1 MLDYLSMC
9 DVYTYITI
17 CRYVKHLGERE
28 REREKEKKKKKKK
41 KKKKEREREKIEL
54 LKYGSC
60 RFPYMSS
67 LFKLSIQG
75 VRSFDS
81 ERQEAIQF
89 GFPLTLICGQNGCGK
104 TTIIECL
111 KYATTGDLPPNSKGG
126 AFVNDPSIATRNSVT
141 AQVKLAFV
149 NANGKSMITT
159 RTMQLTR
166 RKNRTGLST
175 STFKTLD
182 GQLAVIDRGEKI
194 TKSSKNSEL
203 DSSIPL
209 YLGASRAILD
219 NVIFCHQ
226 DDSLWPL
233 SEASVLKKRFDD
245 IFEALKF
252 AKVLDN
258 LKTIHRDM
266 NTDIK
271 LIEQSVNHLKIDRE
285 RAKKIN
291 ERKDRLEEN
300 IQNFSY
306 VITTLTAAI
315 EEKER
320 EAEVLFHSHQ
330 MFQETLSKYE
340 QLQFTESSVGEQV
353 NRLEK
358 TIDKL
363 TESDQLLLQ
372 HLNNYDSFSTEYEKE
387 ILALDEAKERA
398 CDDLKA
404 KRDQLNNKLR
414 EEGSIKAKEERF
426 NENRFKMITVFQNIK
441 HLFVLNDFE
450 TDVITNLDTCKNL
463 VDVHYDKLLSSF
475 EEGTKRIRESESALD
490 GDIRLLE
497 NHLQREN
504 SIIQQNKEDIG
515 KEIKKMD
522 SIKAE
527 KESIEFNEDI
537 LSNHRAELENMIQ
550 KYNVLKD
557 TSKLNEKDEEIK
569 YCKDRLSILEDESE
583 ELDKKFSETHEQ
595 TNLFARRDVIKETR
609 KENKENIS
617 ALVATYADKFKSD
630 VGIEMNIESFEEQ
643 LHLRT
648 KSLNETLKNEEKTMN
663 KMKMEKDSLEIEKK
677 NLISSTKEFEK
688 KLEELQFIITQKID
702 EKEICEYEKIVE
714 ELEEDY
720 QNTLEALNT
729 FEVTRQFKIK
739 SIEIAERR
747 GHCTLCLRTFESDGL
762 KAFLTMLRD
771 DVQNMNISQLK
782 ENTDVSKNDLEA
794 MKDINK
800 EILTYR
806 DVLQNFRSSK
816 NQISQLDSEILNKE
830 KGLKT
835 FEEHV
840 SNARHQMEFHKNLC
854 LDMADITRLKINIAT
869 ADKQMEVIEEQLQNI
884 GLPSLSSKEVKDNY
898 GKLKK
903 EIKDLRMS
911 LQDKIEIKFS
921 TQQNIAASESNIKQK
936 KLAIGELE
944 LISQRQRSLDDT
956 MSATAALIKDRE
968 DRVSRLKERA
978 EDLDKKRK
986 GLETDLK
993 NLRVENA
1000 RSFRKENENLDVA
1013 KKKVEIF
1020 RECVDIHHKLLED
1033 KTPSLELLIAS
1044 LHHLE
1049 GEIETLENEIKRSEL
1064 RIKKC
1069 EKHMSESVNRK
1080 SNIRDNIEYRALQ
1093 KEREELNAQMN
1104 TLDVKEAQAKKN
1116 DYQKESS
1123 ILRKELTNLNSEH
1136 AGKIGEIRQ
1145 MRDQIGSLK
1154 EELSNEYQG
1163 TNEDYHKEWI
1173 KLQTNLL
1180 MSSDIQNY
1188 SKALDS
1194 AIMKYHSMKMDD
1206 INRILE
1212 ELWRLTYKGTDIDT
1226 ISIKSDENLQAK
1238 GNRMYNY
1245 RVVMYKQD
1253 SELDMRGRCSA
1264 GQKVL
1269 ASILIRLALA
1279 ECFGSNCGMI
1289 ALDEP
1294 TTNLDLDNSESLA
1307 HALNRVIDFRRSQ
1320 KNFQLI
1326 VITHDEKFLSHI
1338 NGDSFTDHFYRVQ
1351 RDECQKSIIRRLP
1364 INVIHGE

>member
-1 MLDYLSMC
+1 
-9 DVYTYITI
+9 
-17 CRYVKHLGERE
+17 
-28 REREKEKKKKKKK
+28 
-41 KKKKEREREKIEL
+41 
-54 LKYGSC
+54 
-60 RFPYMSS
+60 MSS

-166 RKNRTGLST
+166 RKNRTGAST

-182 GQLAVIDRGEKI
+182 GQLAVIDGGEKV

-271 LIEQSVNHLKIDRE
+271 LIEQSVSHLKIDRE

-291 ERKDRLEEN
+291 ERKDKLEGNIKDFSEN
-300 IQNFSY
+300 I
-306 VITTLTAAI
+306 TKLTSAI

-320 EAEVLFHSHQ
+320 EAEGLFRSHQ

-340 QLQFTESSVGEQV
+340 QLQFTESSIDEQIR
-353 NRLEK
+353 RLEK

-363 TESDQLLLQ
+363 NEGDQLLLEQ
-372 HLNNYDSFSTEYEKE
+372 LNNYDSFSIVLEKE
-387 ILALDEAKERA
+387 IRALGEAKEMKYN
-398 CDDLKA
+398 DLKM

-426 NENRFKMITVFQNIK
+426 IDNRSKMITVFENIK
-441 HLFVLNDFE
+441 HLFALDDFE
-450 TDVITNLDTCKNL
+450 AEVADNLDMCKDL
-463 VDVHYDKLLSSF
+463 VEEHYKKLLAAF
-475 EEGTKRIRESESALD
+475 AEDEKRIRESESALD
-490 GDIRLLE
+490 GNIRLLE
-497 NHLQREN
+497 NHFHKEN
-504 SIIQQNKEDIG
+504 SIMQQNKEESE
-515 KEIKKMD
+515 KEMRKMD
-522 SIKAE
+522 AIKAN
-527 KESIEFNEDI
+527 KESIAFSETI
-537 LSNHRAELENMIQ
+537 LSNHKADLENMIQ
-550 KYNVLKD
+550 KYNVLKE
-557 TSKLNEKDEEIK
+557 TSNLAGNEEEIE
-569 YCKDRLSILEDESE
+569 YCKNRLGVLEEKSE
-583 ELDKKFSETHEQ
+583 ELDKKSSESHEQ
-595 TNLFARRDVIKETR
+595 TNLFARKYVIEETR
-609 KENKENIS
+609 KENEEKINGLI
-617 ALVATYADKFKSD
+617 ATYADKFKND
-630 VGIEMNIESFEEQ
+630 IGIEMNLETFEEP
-643 LHLRT
+643 LHLKT
-648 KSLNETLKNEEKTMN
+648 KSLNESLKNEETNMN
-663 KMKMEKDSLEIEKK
+663 KMKIERDALEIEKK
-677 NLISSTKEFEK
+677 KLVALTEEFEN
-688 KLEELQFIITQKID
+688 KLEEVQSVITQKIE
-702 EKEICEYEKIVE
+702 EKEIGEYEKIVE

-729 FEVTRQFKIK
+729 FEITRQFKIK

-747 GHCTLCLRTFESDGL
+747 GHCTLCLRTFESNGL
-762 KAFLTMLRD
+762 KAFLSMLKD

-782 ENTDVSKNDLEA
+782 ENADISKNDLDR

-800 EILTYR
+800 EILGYR
-806 DVLQNFRSSK
+806 DVIQKMRSSK
-816 NQISQLDSEILNKE
+816 DQTGQLDSEILNKE
-830 KGLKT
+830 QSLKN
-835 FEEHV
+835 FEEHINHV
-840 SNARHQMEFHKNLC
+840 RNQIESHKYLC
-854 LDMADITRLKINIAT
+854 LSMADITRLKVNIAT
-869 ADKQMEVIEEQLQNI
+869 ADKQMEMIQKELKNIE
-884 GLPSLSSKEVKDNY
+884 GSSVSLKEVKDHQN
-898 GKLKK
+898 KLKK
-903 EIKDLRMS
+903 DIKDLRQT
-911 LQDKIEIKFS
+911 LQNKVELKFS
-921 TQQNIAASESNIKQK
+921 KQQDIAASESNIKQK
-936 KLAIGELE
+936 RLTISELE
-944 LISQRQRSLDDT
+944 LTSQRQRNLEDT
-956 MSATAALIKDRE
+956 MSATAALIKDRKN
-968 DRVSRLKERA
+968 RVSKLKEIA

-986 GLETDLK
+986 VLEIDLK
-993 NLRVENA
+993 NLREKNA
-1000 RSFRKENENLDVA
+1000 SGFRKDKENLDVST
-1013 KKKVEIF
+1013 KNIEIF
-1020 RECVDIHHKLLED
+1020 RECIDIHYKLLED
-1033 KTPSLELLIAS
+1033 KTPSLRLLNTS
-1044 LHHLE
+1044 VHNLE
-1049 GEIETLENEIKRSEL
+1049 REIEALENEIQESEL
-1064 RIKKC
+1064 KIKER
-1069 EKHMSESVNRK
+1069 EKHVSESVNRK
-1080 SNIRDNIEYRALQ
+1080 SNIRNNIEYRALQ
-1093 KEREELNAQMN
+1093 KEREELSAQVNA
-1104 TLDVKEAQAKKN
+1104 LVIKDAQVKKN
-1116 DYQKESS
+1116 DYQVQSS
-1123 ILRKELTNLNSEH
+1123 LLRKDLTNLNSEH

-1145 MRDQIGSLK
+1145 MRDQINSLK
-1154 EELSNEYQG
+1154 EELFNEYQSI
-1163 TNEDYHKEWI
+1163 NEDYHKEWI

-1226 ISIKSDENLQAK
+1226 ISIKSDENSQAK

-1294 TTNLDLDNSESLA
+1294 TTNLDLENSESLA
-1307 HALNRVIDFRRSQ
+1307 HALNRVIGFRRSQ